1 MQHDWSC
8 VLCLLPSA
16 DGEEYMSNSAK
27 VDQKGRLKIPATL
40 LTTLNQHGTE
50 FYITSENGDSVRI
63 YPKQVWNQVEKRLKR
78 LCSHNRNNEKLLA
91 LAKYFGSAVTVDK
104 QGRVLI
110 PIGLR
115 RSAQMRG
122 AVDILDYLPYLEVWN
137 HARFMKK
144 LRNSPTIVPGEET
157 LNKFISALRSPWA
170 TQPKKRNNLVLRE
183 AGRFGMIRRLSRHS
197 SRQAIHVIQE

>member
-1 MQHDWSC
+1 
-8 VLCLLPSA
+8 L
-16 DGEEYMSNSAK
+16 GNSAK

-40 LTTLNQHGTE
+40 LTMLNQQGSE

-63 YPKQVWNQVEKRLKR
+63 YPMLVWNQVEKRLKR
-78 LCSHNRNNEKLLA
+78 LCSRNRNNEKLLA
-91 LAKYFGSAVTVDK
+91 ITKYFGSAVTVDN

-110 PIGLR
+110 PVGLR

-137 HARFMKK
+137 HARFIKK

-157 LNKFISALRSPWA
+157 LNKFISGLRLPWA
-170 TQPKKRNNLVLRE
+170 TQPKKRNELVPRE
-183 AGRFGMIRRLSRHS
+183 VRRFGMIRRLSRHS
-197 SRQAIHVIQE
+197 SRPAIRVIQEARTAPTGHANATGSN

>member
-1 MQHDWSC
+1 M
-8 VLCLLPSA
+8 
-16 DGEEYMSNSAK
+16 GNSAK

-40 LTTLNQHGTE
+40 LPTLNQHGTE

-63 YPKQVWNQVEKRLKR
+63 YPMQVWNQVEKRLKR
-78 LCSHNRNNEKLLA
+78 LCSRNRNNEKLLA
-91 LAKYFGSAVTVDK
+91 HAKYFGSAVTVDK

-115 RSAQMRG
+115 RSAQMHG

-144 LRNSPTIVPGEET
+144 LRGSPTIVPGEEA
-157 LNKFISALRSPWA
+157 LNKFISALKMPWA
-170 TQPKKRNNLVLRE
+170 TQPKKRNELVLRE
-183 AGRFGMIRRLSRHS
+183 VRRIDLIRRLRRHS
-197 SRQAIHVIQE
+197 HRQAVHVIRVAANVPTGLANVT

>member
-1 MQHDWSC
+1 MCIVGSLSEGRWVQRQVDSFA
-8 VLCLLPSA
+8 LAGLSSA
-16 DGEEYMSNSAK
+16 DDEESMGNSVK

-40 LTTLNQHGTE
+40 LTTFNQHGTE

-63 YPKQVWNQVEKRLKR
+63 YPMRVWNQVEKRLKR

-122 AVDILDYLPYLEVWN
+122 AVDILDYLPYLE
-137 HARFMKK
+137 
-144 LRNSPTIVPGEET
+144 
-157 LNKFISALRSPWA
+157 
-170 TQPKKRNNLVLRE
+170 
-183 AGRFGMIRRLSRHS
+183 
-197 SRQAIHVIQE
+197 

>member
-1 MQHDWSC
+1 M
-8 VLCLLPSA
+8 
-16 DGEEYMSNSAK
+16 GNSAK

-40 LTTLNQHGTE
+40 LTTLNPQGSE

-63 YPKQVWNQVEKRLKR
+63 YPMQVWNQVEKRLKR
-78 LCSHNRNNEKLLA
+78 LCSRNRNNEKLLA
-91 LAKYFGSAVTVDK
+91 LAKYFGSSVTVDK

-122 AVDILDYLPYLEVWN
+122 PVDILDYLPYLEVWN

-144 LRNSPTIVPGEET
+144 LRNSPTIVPGEEA
-157 LNKFISALRSPWA
+157 LNKFISALKMPWA
-170 TQPKKRNNLVLRE
+170 TQPKKRNELVLRE
-183 AGRFGMIRRLSRHS
+183 VRRIGLIRRLRRHS
-197 SRQAIHVIQE
+197 HRQAVHVIRVAANVPTGLANVT

>member
-1 MQHDWSC
+1 
-8 VLCLLPSA
+8 
-16 DGEEYMSNSAK
+16 MSNSAN
-27 VDQKGRLKIPATL
+27 VDQKGRLKIPANL

-63 YPKQVWNQVEKRLKR
+63 YPMQVWNQVEKRLKR
-78 LCSHNRNNEKLLA
+78 LCSRNRNNEKLLVR
-91 LAKYFGSAVTVDK
+91 AKYFGSAVTVDK

-122 AVDILDYLPYLEVWN
+122 AVDILDYLRYLEVWN

-144 LRNSPTIVPGEET
+144 LRNTPTIVPGEET

-170 TQPKKRNNLVLRE
+170 TRPKKVNKLVLKDVR
-183 AGRFGMIRRLSRHS
+183 RFGMIRRLSKHS
-197 SRQAIHVIQE
+197 SRPVIHEIQEARTAPPGLPMPPVQVDAGI

>member
-1 MQHDWSC
+1 
-8 VLCLLPSA
+8 
-16 DGEEYMSNSAK
+16 MSNSAM

-63 YPKQVWNQVEKRLKR
+63 YPMQVWNQVEKRLKR

-144 LRNSPTIVPGEET
+144 LRNSTTIVPGEKT
-157 LNKFISALRSPWA
+157 LNKIISTLRLPWA
-170 TQPKKRNNLVLRE
+170 TQPKKRNELVLRE
-183 AGRFGMIRRLSRHS
+183 VRRFGMIRRLSRHS
-197 SRQAIHVIQE
+197 SRQAIHVIQEARTVPTGHANASGSS

>member
-1 MQHDWSC
+1 M
-8 VLCLLPSA
+8 
-16 DGEEYMSNSAK
+16 GNSAK

-63 YPKQVWNQVEKRLKR
+63 YPRQVWNRVEKRLRR
-78 LCSHNRNNEKLLA
+78 LCSRNRNNEKLLPLRNTSGA
-91 LAKYFGSAVTVDK
+91 LSQSTSS
-104 QGRVLI
+104 RVLI

-137 HARFMKK
+137 HAG
-144 LRNSPTIVPGEET
+144 S
-157 LNKFISALRSPWA
+157 
-170 TQPKKRNNLVLRE
+170 
-183 AGRFGMIRRLSRHS
+183 
-197 SRQAIHVIQE
+197 

>member
-1 MQHDWSC
+1 
-8 VLCLLPSA
+8 
-16 DGEEYMSNSAK
+16 
-27 VDQKGRLKIPATL
+27 
-40 LTTLNQHGTE
+40 
-50 FYITSENGDSVRI
+50 
-63 YPKQVWNQVEKRLKR
+63 KRLKR
-78 LCSHNRNNEKLLA
+78 LCSRDSNNEKLLA

-115 RSAQMRG
+115 RSAKMRG

-144 LRNSPTIVPGEET
+144 LRNCPANVPGEET

-170 TQPKKRNNLVLRE
+170 TQPKKRNEFVPRE
-183 AGRFGMIRRLSRHS
+183 ARRFGMIRRLSRHS
-197 SRQAIHVIQE
+197 SRQAIHAIQEARTSPTGHANATGSS

>member
-1 MQHDWSC
+1 M
-8 VLCLLPSA
+8 
-16 DGEEYMSNSAK
+16 GNSAK

-40 LTTLNQHGTE
+40 LTTLNQQGTE
-50 FYITSENGDSVRI
+50 FYITSENGYSVRI
-63 YPKQVWNQVEKRLKR
+63 YPMQVWNQVEKRLQR
-78 LCSHNRNNEKLLA
+78 LCSRNRNNEKLLA
-91 LAKYFGSAVTVDK
+91 LAKYFGSAVTIDK

-144 LRNSPTIVPGEET
+144 LRDSPTIVQGEET
-157 LNKFISALRSPWA
+157 LNKFISGLRLPWA
-170 TQPKKRNNLVLRE
+170 TQPKERNELAPRE
-183 AGRFGMIRRLSRHS
+183 VRRIGMIRRLSRHS
-197 SRQAIHVIQE
+197 SRQAIHAVQ

>member
-1 MQHDWSC
+1 M
-8 VLCLLPSA
+8 
-16 DGEEYMSNSAK
+16 GNSAK

-40 LTTLNQHGTE
+40 LTTLHQQGTE
-50 FYITSENGDSVRI
+50 FYITSEDGDSVRI
-63 YPKQVWNQVEKRLKR
+63 YPMQVWNQVEKRLKR
-78 LCSHNRNNEKLLA
+78 LCTRDRNNEKLLA

-144 LRNSPTIVPGEET
+144 LRNGPTNVPGEET
-157 LNKFISALRSPWA
+157 LNKFISALRLPWA
-170 TQPKKRNNLVLRE
+170 TQPKKRNEHALRNVR
-183 AGRFGMIRRLSRHS
+183 RFGVIRRLSRHS
-197 SRQAIHVIQE
+197 SRQTIHAVQEASAAPAGRANATGSS

>member
-1 MQHDWSC
+1 
-8 VLCLLPSA
+8 V
-16 DGEEYMSNSAK
+16 EENMGNSAK

-63 YPKQVWNQVEKRLKR
+63 YPMRVWNQVEDRLKR
-78 LCSHNRNNEKLLA
+78 LCSRNRNNEKLLA

-137 HARFMKK
+137 HARFMRK

-157 LNKFISALRSPWA
+157 LNKFISALRLPWA
-170 TQPKKRNNLVLRE
+170 TQPKKRNELVHR
-183 AGRFGMIRRLSRHS
+183 GVRRFGMIRRLSRHS
-197 SRQAIHVIQE
+197 SRQAIHAIQEARTAPTGHAIVTGSS